1 MTSSDEVKRS
11 LSVARPAGNL
21 RTQVVEKLRQAIVD
35 DHFAPGARLI
45 ERDLCDLLG
54 VSRTLVR
61 EALRQL
67 EAEGHV
73 ENVLYRGPIVAATS
87 ADEARQ
93 LYEIRAV
100 LEGWAAKQCAEHAS
114 DEDLDELS
122 GLVEK
127 LAAAEQRGDLK
138 QMLDVLDTFHEKLLQ
153 ASGNQMLAG
162 YLQSLRSRLRRLRGI
177 SLKQPGRPRQTIEEK
192 HILLDALKQRDG
204 ELARKA
210 REQHVLTAAKNVTA
224 VLAGQLPHSQNEM
237 LTKKTV

>member
-35 DHFAPGARLI
+35 GHFAPGARLI

-114 DEDLDELS
+114 DEDLNELFR
-122 GLVEK
+122 LVEE

-153 ASGNQMLAG
+153 ACGQPDAG
-162 YLQSLRSRLRRLRGI
+162 RL
-177 SLKQPGRPRQTIEEK
+177 SPVAEKPFASIERHFAK
-192 HILLDALKQRDG
+192 AAGTTTANNR
-204 ELARKA
+204 RKA
-210 REQHVLTAAKNVTA
+210 HLVRRSEATRW
-224 VLAGQLPHSQNEM
+224 
-237 LTKKTV
+237 

>member
-1 MTSSDEVKRS
+1 VKSSDEVKRS
-11 LSVARPAGNL
+11 LSVARPVGNL
-21 RTQVVEKLRQAIVD
+21 RTQVVEKLRHAIVD
-35 DHFAPGARLI
+35 GHFAPGARLI

-114 DEDLDELS
+114 DDDLDELS

-127 LAAAEQRGDLK
+127 LAAADQRGDLK
-138 QMLDVLDTFHEKLLQ
+138 KMLDILDTFHEKLLQ

-192 HILLDALKQRDG
+192 RILLDALKQRDG
-204 ELARKA
+204 KLARKA

-224 VLAGQLPHSQNEM
+224 VLAGQLPHSQNEA
-237 LTKKTV
+237 LTKETS

>member
-1 MTSSDEVKRS
+1 VTTSDQVKRT
-11 LSVARPAGNL
+11 LSVSRPVGNL
-21 RTQVVEKLRQAIVD
+21 RTQAVEKLRQAIVD
-35 DHFAPGARLI
+35 GHFAPGARLT

-114 DEDLDELS
+114 DKDLDELS
-122 GLVEK
+122 GLVEQ
-127 LAAAEQRGDLK
+127 LAKAEQRGDLK
-138 QMLDVLDTFHEKLLQ
+138 RMLDVLDTFHEKLLQ
-153 ASGNQMLAG
+153 AAGNQMLAS

-177 SLKQPGRPRQTIEEK
+177 SLKQHGRARQTIEEK
-192 HILLDALKQRDG
+192 RILLDVLKQRDG

-224 VLAGQLPHSQNEM
+224 VLADQPPHLQNGV
-237 LTKKTV
+237 LKNK